1 MRKILGLFL
10 LLILLAAFG
19 VSAQEE
25 VDTTLIPI
33 GGFYAETFPGFA
45 QQAINHAL
53 TLETDRVYMLVLPIA
68 YTYNP
73 SGQTEEELVDNEL
86 AAENRRR
93 QLEDACRELAP
104 AELSCHAVVPPFYTR
119 ESAQVEIGLDY
130 FAEDLAAV
138 YVLGGDQ
145 TWAMQITAA
154 TPMEEALRTAF
165 ESGVPM
171 GGNSAGLAI
180 LSRTMIGGYGGDK
193 FGPDNA
199 LLEGAVD
206 IWNGEDA
213 EFDGETVP
221 RRGLDF
227 GATTAVLEQHFW
239 ERARLPRLL
248 NTIVQP
254 DVPHIGVGVDS
265 FTGGLL
271 QNDATF
277 GDVFGVYGAAIFDA
291 ETLGAVDSASFES
304 GVLSVRNV
312 LVHVL
317 APGAFSYDLT
327 TRQPSWVNT
336 TGVIN
341 RDWTTAFDVPQGA
354 GMLML
359 HSNLTDIVEEEAGN
373 FANAVAIITAYA
385 DEDDASDVAEL
396 YADSA
401 VEVIQLA
408 AGDALPDLSGYE
420 MIIVHADDQSL
431 IDVEQLE
438 PLRAAWEGGAMLML
452 DDAAAAAAGMFY
464 SAHAPTPY
472 DSDDDLLIEAA
483 TQASFILGNTE
494 VRPGLGLFYANVE
507 PSVMDDNRWGRL
519 FTLAYVH
526 PELPVLAL
534 NDDVIVSIEPSMGA
548 LVDARSENGLVVLDF
563 GGAALSAGD
572 NNYLVV
578 GNGVLDVFAPGDRVV
593 PTNVE

>member
-1 MRKILGLFL
+1 MRKILLFSL
-10 LLILLAAFG
+10 LLILLTAFG
-19 VSAQEE
+19 VSAQ
-25 VDTTLIPI
+25 DGTGTTLIPI
-33 GGFYAETFPGFA
+33 GGFYVETFPGFA

-53 TLETDRVYMLVLPIA
+53 TLETDRVYILMMPYA

-73 SGQTEEELVDNEL
+73 VAQTEEELVDNEL

-93 QLEDACRELAP
+93 QLEDVCRELAP
-104 AELSCHAVVPPFYTR
+104 EELSCHVVVPPFYTR
-119 ESAQVEIGLDY
+119 ESVQVEIALDY
-130 FAEDLAAV
+130 FAEDLAGI
-138 YVLGGDQ
+138 YFLGGDQ
-145 TWAMQITAA
+145 TWAMQIVANTPIEAA
-154 TPMEEALRTAF
+154 MRTAF
-165 ESGVPM
+165 DDGVPM

-180 LSRTMIGGYGGDK
+180 LSRTMIGGYLGD
-193 FGPDNA
+193 FGPETG
-199 LLEGAVD
+199 LSEGAVD

-227 GATTAVLEQHFW
+227 GPTNVVLEQHFW
-239 ERARLPRLL
+239 ERARLARLL

-254 DVPHIGVGVDS
+254 DVPHLGIGVDS
-265 FTGGLL
+265 FTGGLVL
-271 QNDATF
+271 YNATF
-277 GDVFGVYGAAIFDA
+277 GGVFGVYGAAVFDA
-291 ETLGAVDSASFES
+291 ETLGAAESASFES

-317 APGAFSYDLT
+317 APGEFGYSLDD
-327 TRQPSWVNT
+327 RQPSWVNT

-359 HSNLTDIVEEEAGN
+359 HSNLTDIVAEEAGN

-385 DEDDASDVAEL
+385 DEDDAAAVEEL
-396 YADSA
+396 YAESA
-401 VEVIQLA
+401 VEVVQLA
-408 AGDALPDLSGYE
+408 AGAALPDLSGYG
-420 MIIVHADDQSL
+420 MIIVHAGDQSL

-452 DDAAAAAAGMFY
+452 DDAASAAAGMFY

-472 DSDDDLLIEAA
+472 DSDDDLLIEQA

-519 FTLAYVH
+519 FSLAYVH
-526 PELPVLAL
+526 PELPALAL

-548 LVDARSENGLVVLDF
+548 MVDARSENGLVVLDF

-578 GNGVLDVFAPGDRVV
+578 GNGVLDVFAPGDMVV